1 MSLYSSNILL
11 PLIMNQDPLIWI
23 IDDDDI
29 SKYVMKRYLNQLSV
43 TQIINFPDSLQPLK
57 FIQDNYNSLDELP
70 DIIFL
75 DLHMPILSGFDFI
88 KDFQK
93 IVTKID
99 KKINIVMLT
108 SSINAE
114 DVDLAKTF
122 PEITDYFVK
131 PIKHRDLARIMNV
144 ELKE

>member
-1 MSLYSSNILL
+1 MY
-11 PLIMNQDPLIWI
+11 QDPLVWI

-43 TQIINFPDSLQPLK
+43 TRIIDFPDSLQPLK
-57 FIQDNYNSLDELP
+57 FIQDNVRSTDELP

-75 DLHMPILSGFDFI
+75 DLHMPILNGFDFI

-93 IVTKID
+93 VASQIEKDIR
-99 KKINIVMLT
+99 IVMLT

-114 DVDLAKTF
+114 DVEIAKSF
-122 PEITDYFVK
+122 PEISNYFIK
-131 PIKHRDLARIMNV
+131 PIKHRDLEKIMNI
-144 ELKE
+144 EFNN

>member
-1 MSLYSSNILL
+1 MSQN
-11 PLIMNQDPLIWI
+11 PLVWI

-29 SKYVMKRYLNQLSV
+29 SKYVMKRYLNQLMV
-43 TQIINFPDSLQPLK
+43 TNVIDFPDSVQPLK
-57 FIQDNYNSLDELP
+57 ILQDNYNLTDKLP

-75 DLHMPILSGFDFI
+75 DLHMPVLNGFDFI

-93 IVTKID
+93 VAPKID

-108 SSINAE
+108 SSINTE
-114 DVDLAKTF
+114 DVDYAKTF
-122 PEITDYFVK
+122 PEITDYFIK

-144 ELKE
+144 ELKQ

>member
-1 MSLYSSNILL
+1 MY
-11 PLIMNQDPLIWI
+11 QDPLVWI

-43 TQIINFPDSLQPLK
+43 TRIIDFPDSLQPLK
-57 FIQDNYNSLDELP
+57 FIQDNVRSTDELP

-75 DLHMPILSGFDFI
+75 DLHMPILNGFDFI

-93 IVTKID
+93 VASQIEKDI
-99 KKINIVMLT
+99 KIVMLT

-114 DVDLAKTF
+114 DVEIAKSF
-122 PEITDYFVK
+122 PEISNYFIK
-131 PIKHRDLARIMNV
+131 PIKHRDLEKIMNI
-144 ELKE
+144 ELNN

>member
-1 MSLYSSNILL
+1 MY
-11 PLIMNQDPLIWI
+11 QDPLVWI

-43 TQIINFPDSLQPLK
+43 TRIIDFPDSLQPLK
-57 FIQDNYNSLDELP
+57 FIQNNVRSTDELP

-75 DLHMPILSGFDFI
+75 DLHMPILNGFDFI

-93 IVTKID
+93 VASQIEKDI
-99 KKINIVMLT
+99 KIVMLT

-114 DVDLAKTF
+114 DVEIAKSF
-122 PEITDYFVK
+122 PEISNYFIK
-131 PIKHRDLARIMNV
+131 PIKHRDLEKIMNI
-144 ELKE
+144 EFNN

>member
-1 MSLYSSNILL
+1 MY
-11 PLIMNQDPLIWI
+11 QDPLVWI

-43 TQIINFPDSLQPLK
+43 TRIIDFPDSLQPLK
-57 FIQDNYNSLDELP
+57 FIQDNVRSTDELP

-75 DLHMPILSGFDFI
+75 DLHMPILNGFDFI

-93 IVTKID
+93 VASQIEKDI
-99 KKINIVMLT
+99 KIVMLT

-114 DVDLAKTF
+114 DVEIAKSF
-122 PEITDYFVK
+122 PEISNYFIK
-131 PIKHRDLARIMNV
+131 PIKHRDLEKIMNI
-144 ELKE
+144 EFNN

>member
-1 MSLYSSNILL
+1 MY
-11 PLIMNQDPLIWI
+11 QDPLVWI

-43 TQIINFPDSLQPLK
+43 TRIIDFPDSLQPLK
-57 FIQDNYNSLDELP
+57 FIQNNVRSTDELP

-75 DLHMPILSGFDFI
+75 DLHMPMLNGFDFI

-93 IVTKID
+93 VASQIEKDI
-99 KKINIVMLT
+99 KIVMLT

-114 DVDLAKTF
+114 DVEIAKSF
-122 PEITDYFVK
+122 PEISNYFIK
-131 PIKHRDLARIMNV
+131 PIKHRDLEKIMNI
-144 ELKE
+144 EFNN

>member
-1 MSLYSSNILL
+1 MY
-11 PLIMNQDPLIWI
+11 QDPLVWI

-43 TQIINFPDSLQPLK
+43 TRIIDFPDSLQPLK
-57 FIQDNYNSLDELP
+57 FIQDNVRSTDELP

-75 DLHMPILSGFDFI
+75 DLHMPILNGFDFI

-93 IVTKID
+93 VGSQIEKDI
-99 KKINIVMLT
+99 KIVMLT

-114 DVDLAKTF
+114 DVEIAKSF
-122 PEITDYFVK
+122 PEISNYFIK
-131 PIKHRDLARIMNV
+131 PIKHRDLEKIMNI
-144 ELKE
+144 ELNN

>member
-1 MSLYSSNILL
+1 
-11 PLIMNQDPLIWI
+11 MNENQMVWI

-29 SKYVMKRYLNQLSV
+29 SKYVMKRYLKQLSV
-43 TQIINFPDSLQPLK
+43 TKVIEFPDSVQPLK
-57 FIQDNYNSLDELP
+57 FIQDNYESLDKLP

-75 DLHMPILSGFDFI
+75 DLHMPILNGFDFI
-88 KDFQK
+88 KDFQT
-93 IVTKID
+93 IAPKID

-114 DVDLAKTF
+114 DVDQAKTF
-122 PEITDYFVK
+122 PEISDYFIK

-144 ELKE
+144 ELKQ

>member
-1 MSLYSSNILL
+1 
-11 PLIMNQDPLIWI
+11 MNQNPIVWI

-43 TQIINFPDSLQPLK
+43 TEVIEFPDSVQPLK
-57 FIQDNYNSLDELP
+57 FIQDNYNSLDKLP

-75 DLHMPILSGFDFI
+75 DLHMPILNGFDFI
-88 KDFQK
+88 KDFQM
-93 IVTKID
+93 VAPKID

-114 DVDLAKTF
+114 DVDQAKTF
-122 PEITDYFVK
+122 HEITDYFIK
-131 PIKHRDLARIMNV
+131 PIKHRDLARIMKV
-144 ELKE
+144 ELK